1 MMDSI
6 SARVLLAEDN
16 KANQRVSKAMLEKIG
31 AEVDIAEDGQQVLTL
46 LAEKPYDLILMDC
59 QMPVM
64 DGFEATAAIRQLS
77 DTPYHAIPIIA
88 LTADVQQDTRE
99 KCEKVGMN
107 DFLSKPFTFD
117 KLIAT
122 ISRQLQAPRP
132 AAD

>member
-1 MMDSI
+1 MMDAI
-6 SARVLLAEDN
+6 NARVLLAEDN

-31 AEVDIAEDGQQVLTL
+31 ADVDIAEDGQQVLTL
-46 LAEKPYDLILMDC
+46 LAENTYDLILMDC

-64 DGFEATAAIRQLS
+64 DGFEATVVIRQMTDS
-77 DTPYHAIPIIA
+77 TFHAIPIIA

-107 DFLSKPFTFD
+107 DFLSKPFTFN

-122 ISRQLQAPRP
+122 ISRQLQAPSP